1 MLCTN
6 VISDS
11 STNVWID
18 HVDVS
23 SDQNSGKD
31 YYDGLIDITHAA
43 DFVSVTNSYIHDHFK
58 ASLVGHSNSNEKEDK
73 GHLRVTYADNYWKNI
88 NSRGPSFRFGTG
100 HIYNNFFENVSDA
113 INTRLG
119 AQLLVE
125 SNQWVNGKKALYS
138 TNNGYAVES
147 GNDFGGAKNIAL
159 KGTFTKAPYVY
170 TNVGSSNVK
179 SHVVGNAG
187 VTLTF

>member
-58 ASLVGHSNSNEKEDK
+58 ASLVGHSDSNSAEDS
-73 GHLRVTYADNYWKNI
+73 GHLTVTYSHNYFKNL
-88 NSRGPSFRFGTG
+88 NSRAPSFRFGTG
-100 HIYNNFFENVSDA
+100 HLFNNFVSDPSSS
-113 INTRLG
+113 L
-119 AQLLVE
+119 
-125 SNQWVNGKKALYS
+125 LYS
-138 TNNGYAVES
+138 YSVH
-147 GNDFGGAKNIAL
+147 
-159 KGTFTKAPYVY
+159 KANP
-170 TNVGSSNVK
+170 S
-179 SHVVGNAG
+179 
-187 VTLTF
+187 